1 MEKDV
6 WRKKSKAAKKN
17 RLKKRGKSGKEG
29 RPAFFLSLFFS
40 PLEIEYYGAS
50 ELEQLDMGHRV
61 IWEIFLRGT
70 GIPTK
75 DGSWVH
81 GTVRICLQDWSGQI

>member
-1 MEKDV
+1 MG
-6 WRKKSKAAKKN
+6 RKGGQ
-17 RLKKRGKSGKEG
+17 LL
-29 RPAFFLSLFFS
+29 FLSLVFFS

-61 IWEIFLRGT
+61 TWKIFLRGT

-81 GTVRICLQDWSGQI
+81 GTVRICLQDWSGQVWRNLGLQTNGLERVDSNFGGF